1 MQLEKGKRGKISAM
15 QWIAGYDLFLFDF
28 DGLLADTEALHF
40 QAYRETCAEYGLD
53 LNWSMPEYGKAAYFH
68 ATGLFD
74 ALHKAFPQTIDAQ
87 MWPEFYAK
95 KKAAFMRLAP
105 KAELMPGVRE
115 LLRALNGADKR
126 MCVVTHSS
134 AEMIAPIRASHAIL
148 DLIPHWV
155 TRADYSNPKP
165 APDGYLLAIEQY
177 GRPGDRIIGFEDTL
191 KGASSLIAAQK
202 ITPVL
207 INSFIDFEPQESVI
221 FAKSFPKLATILDAA
236 QKKA

>member
-1 MQLEKGKRGKISAM
+1 M
-15 QWIAGYDLFLFDF
+15 QWIAEYDLFLFDF

-40 QAYRETCAEYGLD
+40 QAYREICAEYGLD

-74 ALHKAFPQTIDAQ
+74 ALQKAFPKTIYAQ

-105 KAELMPGVRE
+105 TAALMPGVAE
-115 LLRALNGADKR
+115 LLKALSELDKR
-126 MCVVTHSS
+126 ISVVTHSS
-134 AEMIAPIRASHAIL
+134 AEMIAPIRASHAVL

-155 TRADYSNPKP
+155 TRGDYSNPKP
-165 APDGYLLAIEQY
+165 APDGYQLAIERY
-177 GRPGDRIIGFEDTL
+177 GKPGDRIIGFEDTL
-191 KGASSLIAAQK
+191 KGARALIAAEK
-202 ITPVL
+202 ITAVL
-207 INSFIDFEPQESVI
+207 INPFIDFEPLEGVI
-221 FAKSFPKLATILDAA
+221 FAKSLPELGAILDAA